1 MYDLAII
8 GAGINGCSV
17 AYEFALEKKKVIIFD
32 MEAVASGGSGAA
44 GAFIA
49 PKFSKGGELK
59 ELIHDAFV
67 YSMDFYEKNFPNLF
81 KKTELLH
88 IANDEKSSEILKH
101 YKEHTPLKLKTVSE
115 EFFSTLN
122 RSAKEYENICIDAG
136 IVNAKNMCEAMSKGA
151 RFVKEK
157 VDSLFFDDGMWIINE
172 TYSAQ
177 SVILATGAY
186 ESVVKEPYIK
196 LRGVWG
202 HRIDIKTSTQNPYS
216 IHQYV
221 SLSPSSEGEVA
232 IGATHNVHY
241 HPQRAEKPYDLDE
254 GRAELLQKAAK
265 SIELI
270 DVEVV
275 RDFTGLRSGSF
286 DYMPIVGE
294 LVLSQETLSCCQK
307 KIRVKKPDFNEFV
320 YYPNLY
326 MINGN
331 GGYGFVL
338 APYLAKILKDFIIS
352 GKKIDEKFSPARF
365 FARWAKKSRS
375 L

>member
-32 MEAVASGGSGAA
+32 MEAIASGGSGAA

-59 ELIHDAFV
+59 ELIHNAFV

-81 KKTELLH
+81 KKTQLIH
-88 IANDEKSSEILKH
+88 IAKDKDSSETLKY
-101 YKEHTPLKLKTVSE
+101 YKNHTQLKLKTVPK
-115 EFFSTLN
+115 EFFETLN
-122 RSAKEYENICIDAG
+122 KSAKEHENICIDAG

-151 RFVKEK
+151 KFVKEK
-157 VDSLFFDDGMWIINE
+157 VDSLLYDEGMWIINE
-172 TYSAQ
+172 TYSAHN
-177 SVILATGAY
+177 VLLATGAY
-186 ESVVKEPYIK
+186 EAVVKEPYIK

-202 HRIDIKTSTQNPYS
+202 HRIDIRTTTQNPYS

-221 SLSPSSEGEVA
+221 SISPSADGETA

-241 HPQRAEKPYDLDE
+241 HPQTAKEPYNLAE
-254 GRAELLQKAAK
+254 GREELLNKAAK
-265 SIELI
+265 SIDLR
-270 DVEVV
+270 DVEIV

-286 DYMPIVGE
+286 DYMPIVGD
-294 LVLSQETLSCCQK
+294 LVLSHETMACCEK
-307 KIRVKKPDFNEFV
+307 KVRVKKPDFNEFV

-352 GKKIDEKFSPARF
+352 GKKIDEKLTPARF
-365 FARWAKKSRS
+365 FARWAKKQ
-375 L
+375 